1 LGFDYIYYKTSKNF
15 LQGGFIYRSNLPND
29 NEAAPSS
36 FASCSAIK
44 NLHSFMAMAPDK
56 MFVAFIH
63 KSGISR
69 NDKAISIGPGRKP
82 PDQVLGFTNR
92 FFTGGKHFIFAVSLR
107 LSI

>member
-1 LGFDYIYYKTSKNF
+1 
-15 LQGGFIYRSNLPND
+15 
-29 NEAAPSS
+29 
-36 FASCSAIK
+36 
-44 NLHSFMAMAPDK
+44 